1 MLGRLLIAVIYIYR
15 WCISPLLGERC
26 RFYPSCSQYAI
37 EALHTHSL
45 LRSLWLI
52 VYRIGR
58 CHPWH
63 PGGYDPVPS
72 CSCSDASHQH
82 KAHPYL
88 HQASTHLHKA

>member
-1 MLGRLLIAVIYIYR
+1 MLGQLLVAVIYIYR

-45 LRSLWLI
+45 SRSLWLI
-52 VYRIGR
+52 VRRIGR

-63 PGGYDPVPS
+63 PGGYDPVPA
-72 CSCSDASHQH
+72 CDCTHPSHQH
-82 KAHPYL
+82 KA
-88 HQASTHLHKA
+88 